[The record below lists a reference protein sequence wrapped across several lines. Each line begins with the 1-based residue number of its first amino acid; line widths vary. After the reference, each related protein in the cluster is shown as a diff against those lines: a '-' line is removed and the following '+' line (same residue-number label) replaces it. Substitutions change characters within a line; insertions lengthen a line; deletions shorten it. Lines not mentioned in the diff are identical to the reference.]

1 MEKADYLEVDN
12 PIPGQNYTCISFVS
26 PDETMKQK
34 ELFLFNKYMNQRC
47 GELEHDLS
55 EIIKKCSD
63 EVKNNIQKDM
73 IDKLKLELKYT
84 YDQFKSK
91 YDDFKYKYN
100 DELNTAFERVSD
112 KRTSVRGVKVRGV
125 YDSYGQ
131 AEKRAKELQRTDR
144 SFHVFVGQVG
154 YWLPWDPNADQ
165 VQEEEYLE
173 SELNNLMGEYK
184 KNEINR
190 DIFYEDQKREK
201 LKDAAKKLQEHD
213 KANAIDDKL
222 DEPDPWM
229 NSRFKNTPST
239 EVDASV
245 VVDSSGEVDAS
256 VVVDSSGGVDA
267 RGEVDAVNSDYTDES
282 KIKTI

>member
-1 MEKADYLEVDN
+1 MEKEDYLEVDN

-34 ELFLFNKYMNQRC
+34 ELYLFNKYMNQRC
-47 GELEHDLS
+47 GELEQDLS
-55 EIIKKCSD
+55 KIIEKSSD
-63 EVKNNIQKDM
+63 ELKNKIQRDM
-73 IDKLKLELKYT
+73 VDKLKLELKYT

-100 DELNTAFERVSD
+100 DELNTAFEKVSN
-112 KRTSVRGVKVRGV
+112 KKTSVRGVKVRGV

-131 AEKRAKELQRTDR
+131 AEKRAKELQRNDR

-165 VQEEEYLE
+165 IQEEEYLE

-213 KANAIDDKL
+213 KENAIEDKL

-256 VVVDSSGGVDA
+256 VVVDSSGEVDA